1 MLWKILSVFA
11 AACLGASCYFAWSN
25 QKDLA
30 AERDRENSAKNN
42 IKSAQT
48 RSKEGAEALTA
59 RQSAL
64 QGVQKDLT
72 TAKDETVKLATQVQE
87 KETALSVVKGNL
99 DQQHQNVTA
108 LEKQIEEAGDVE
120 KLVAQIEKLKR
131 DKQEAEAALANQ
143 TQRAASAKENHD
155 NLVNQTTKLRD
166 AEVRG
171 RRGIVDPEFTAR
183 VAQFFPEWD
192 VAVLNKG
199 NSGGVF
205 ANADLEVKRGQNVI
219 AKLKVKNV
227 EQTGS
232 VAEVVPGS
240 LAEGQRIQN
249 GDVVVASAT
258 QSAAAEKTQPAAN
271 EAAPSQP
278 AAQAPAAAPAAQAP
292 MSSDP
297 FGAPAAAPAAAPA
310 MSSDPFGAAPAPA
323 AAPAAPAMN
332 SDPFGAAPAPAPGT
346 TEKPNTADPFGAAP
360 AKN

>member
-30 AERDRENSAKNN
+30 AERDRESSAKNN
-42 IKSAQT
+42 IKAAQD
-48 RSKEGAEALTA
+48 RAKEGGEALTTKQA
-59 RQSAL
+59 AL
-64 QGVQKDLT
+64 QSVQKDLT
-72 TAKDETVKLATQVQE
+72 TAKDETVKLAAQVQE

-99 DQQHQNVTA
+99 DQQQQNVTA

-143 TQRAASAKENHD
+143 TQRAATAKENHD
-155 NLVNQTTKLRD
+155 NLVAQTTKLRD

-183 VAQFFPEWD
+183 VAQYFPEWD
-192 VAVLNKG
+192 VAILNKG

-240 LAEGQRIQN
+240 IAEGQRIQN

-258 QSAAAEKTQPAAN
+258 QSAAVEKSQPAAN
-271 EAAPSQP
+271 DAAPP
-278 AAQAPAAAPAAQAP
+278 AATAPSATPPAQAP

-310 MSSDPFGAAPAPA
+310 MNSDPFGAAPAAPA

-360 AKN
+360 PKN